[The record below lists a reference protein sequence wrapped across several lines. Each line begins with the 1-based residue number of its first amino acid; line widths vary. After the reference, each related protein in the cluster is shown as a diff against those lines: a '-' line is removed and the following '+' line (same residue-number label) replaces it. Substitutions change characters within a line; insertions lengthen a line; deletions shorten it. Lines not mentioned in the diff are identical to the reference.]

1 LIFEAAQITIVN
13 SARARAGF
21 KSTGASEVKYHR
33 LFSLTIVTV
42 CILVALPT
50 ARAGLSHTDPQ
61 GDTFGALGA
70 PDIVAVTTEFT
81 SPAMDEMKFTVDF
94 DNSIDVLDFIGYLD
108 IDNDRDP
115 ATGGFGGWGTD
126 LQPGSP
132 NSWLNNFIGQSLVPG
147 LPVQLGGEYYI
158 DLGSAMFSVDVAADV
173 YEASSASLVGTTSA
187 LSFGANSLEFTLP
200 LSLLGGNKHFNYG
213 LIAGTSGGPSDRVSN
228 GTAPL
233 TTVPEPSSAV
243 LITLLF
249 GIAIPLYRP
258 RRVMLHV

>member
-1 LIFEAAQITIVN
+1 
-13 SARARAGF
+13 
-21 KSTGASEVKYHR
+21 
-33 LFSLTIVTV
+33 
-42 CILVALPT
+42 
-50 ARAGLSHTDPQ
+50 
-61 GDTFGALGA
+61 
-70 PDIVAVTTEFT
+70 
-81 SPAMDEMKFTVDF
+81 MDEMKFTVDF

-115 ATGGFGGWGTD
+115 ATGGFGGWGSD